1 MPCIYPLRR
10 VTQDAWT
17 VISAYFAEKG
27 LVRQQLDSFDE
38 FIQNTM
44 QELVDDSGELNV
56 RPEIQYTPGQE
67 DVTRSTFAVLF
78 NQVYVSKPTATERD
92 GTTSN
97 MFPHEAR
104 LRNMTYSSP
113 MYVDISC
120 VEQKRAPQL
129 HQGCVAELEIDG
141 DWYPCVITHLRD
153 GYANVSYEV
162 AGPLNDNNEQVQV
175 VEEED
180 VDLSCRIRL
189 PTSGEST
196 HRIDS
201 PKEFLG
207 YVPIMLRSR
216 FCVLADKSDKEL
228 CELGECIYDQGG
240 YFVINGSEKVVVA
253 QERMSNN
260 HVYCFRK
267 KQPHRS
273 VACNCQCPDSTCFRY
288 SWVVECRS
296 HVEHGA
302 RPTST
307 IYMQMYN
314 KAGRGQ
320 SQGNQIRITL
330 PYIRVD
336 IPVIV
341 VFRALGECSISRTC

>member
-1 MPCIYPLRR
+1 MAEITQEVCAFYKYNFTHIFF
-10 VTQDAWT
+10 QDAWT

-44 QELVDDSGELNV
+44 QELVDDSGELSIK
-56 RPEIQYTPGQE
+56 PESQYTPGHQGG
-67 DVTRSTFAVLF
+67 THSTFFVLF

-104 LRNMTYSSP
+104 LRNMTYASP

-120 VEQKRAPQL
+120 VEKKHASPL
-129 HQGCVAELEIDG
+129 HQDCLAELEIDG
-141 DWYPCVITHLRD
+141 DWYPCVVKKLND
-153 GYANVSYEV
+153 GYATVTYEV
-162 AGPLNDNNEQVQV
+162 AGPLSNSIGEQVRV
-175 VEEED
+175 VEDLVD
-180 VDLSCRIRL
+180 VSSRL
-189 PTSGEST
+189 RVPSGGSST

-267 KQPHRS
+267 KQPHKS
-273 VACNCQCPDSTCFRY
+273 VNHTNDT
-288 SWVVECRS
+288 
-296 HVEHGA
+296 
-302 RPTST
+302 
-307 IYMQMYN
+307 
-314 KAGRGQ
+314 K
-320 SQGNQIRITL
+320 
-330 PYIRVD
+330 
-336 IPVIV
+336 
-341 VFRALGECSISRTC
+341 